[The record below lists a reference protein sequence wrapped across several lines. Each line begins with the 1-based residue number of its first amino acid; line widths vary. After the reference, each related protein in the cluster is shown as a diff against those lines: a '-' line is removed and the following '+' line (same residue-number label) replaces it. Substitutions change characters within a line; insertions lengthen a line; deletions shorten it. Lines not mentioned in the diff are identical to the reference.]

1 MIIGN
6 GLIASSLKNID
17 SEEHLFFASGVS
29 NSLETRSSEF
39 EREFSLLQDSIG
51 KNPGSKLVYFST
63 LSVNDQSKQDS
74 HYVLHKL
81 KLEEYI
87 RNYASSHLI
96 LRIGNIVGKG
106 GNPNTLFNF
115 LKNQILND
123 KQFTVH
129 SKARRLLLDIDDI
142 PAFLNTSCLHI
153 KNETINFAFPY
164 YYDLKE
170 IINAIQEQI
179 RKEADYRESNE
190 GDFYQVEFGE
200 TANMFFRENSPEK
213 YLKTLAEK
221 YI

>member
-1 MIIGN
+1 MIIGS
-6 GLIASSLKNID
+6 GLIANSLKNID
-17 SEEHLFFASGVS
+17 SEDNLFFASGVS

-39 EREFSLLQDSIG
+39 EREFSLLKKSIEAD
-51 KNPGSKLVYFST
+51 NESKLVYFST

-81 KLEEYI
+81 EIEDYI
-87 RNYASSHLI
+87 KNNCSNYLI

-115 LKNQILND
+115 LKNQITNSSEF
-123 KQFTVH
+123 KVH

-142 PAFLNTSCLHI
+142 PKFLSTNCLTI
-153 KNETINFAFPY
+153 KNKTINFAYPF

-170 IINAIQEQI
+170 IIGAIQDQI
-179 RKEADYRESNE
+179 QKNANYTESDE
-190 GDFYQVEFGE
+190 GDFYKVSFDTITNEFFTGIE
-200 TANMFFRENSPEK
+200 PNE
-213 YLKTLAEK
+213 YLKILAEK

>member
-1 MIIGN
+1 MIIGS
-6 GLIASSLKNID
+6 GLIANSLKNID
-17 SEEHLFFASGVS
+17 TESCSFFASGVS

-39 EREFSLLQDSIG
+39 EREFSLLKNSIEAN
-51 KNPGSKLVYFST
+51 KENKLIYFST

-81 KLEEYI
+81 EIEKYI
-87 RNYASSHLI
+87 KNNCSKYLI

-115 LKNQILND
+115 LKNQIANGNEF
-123 KQFTVH
+123 KVH

-142 PAFLNTSCLHI
+142 PRFLNTNCFHI
-153 KNETINFAFPY
+153 ENKTINFAYPF

-170 IINAIQEQI
+170 IIGAIQLQIQKNAI
-179 RKEADYRESNE
+179 YNESDE
-190 GDFYQVEFGE
+190 GDFYKVNFDDITNEFFTGIQPDE
-200 TANMFFRENSPEK
+200 
-213 YLKTLAEK
+213 YLKILAQK